1 MPNYENN
8 NKVGDLYVTFDIDF
22 PKKDLTEEEK
32 KSKKFVILFIY
43 ISNIYLIFKILSYQ
57 ENFRTRIQI

>member
-32 KSKKFVILFIY
+32 KS
-43 ISNIYLIFKILSYQ
+43 NHIFGK
-57 ENFRTRIQI
+57 N

>member
-32 KSKKFVILFIY
+32 KSKKFVILFIFIYRY
-43 ISNIYLIFKILSYQ
+43 ISNF
-57 ENFRTRIQI
+57 